1 MFMNSIAT
9 VSTAPEATNL
19 TTLDRVKL
27 ELGIENTDNDD
38 LLEAK
43 IAEAS
48 ADIEASI
55 GRTVCRAGITETFW
69 PVTGGNLILDRY
81 PVASIESVT
90 VDDVLVTE
98 WRLDTQTGILY
109 RLDES
114 GYQLSWYAAKS
125 IIVVYTAGYIMP
137 GETDRDLPYA
147 LEGAAIELV
156 SSYWQARGRDASLK
170 AEEIPDVIR
179 REYWVG
185 QVGSEG
191 ELPPSV
197 VTKIAPYRRAQV

>member
-9 VSTAPEATNL
+9 VTTAPEATDL
-19 TTLDRVKL
+19 TTLERVKL
-27 ELGIENTDNDD
+27 ELGIDNTDNDD

-69 PVTGGNLILDRY
+69 PVTGNTMILDRW
-81 PVASIESVT
+81 PVASITSVT
-90 VDDVLVTE
+90 VDDVLLDASE
-98 WRLDTQTGILY
+98 YRLDPETGILY
-109 RLDES
+109 RLDAS
-114 GYQLSWYAAKS
+114 GYPCTWYAAKS

-197 VTKIAPYRRAQV
+197 VTKIAPYRRA